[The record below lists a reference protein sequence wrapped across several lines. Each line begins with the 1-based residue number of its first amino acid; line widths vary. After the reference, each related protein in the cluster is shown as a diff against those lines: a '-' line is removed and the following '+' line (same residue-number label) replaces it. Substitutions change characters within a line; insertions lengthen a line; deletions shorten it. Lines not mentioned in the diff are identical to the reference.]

1 MRQPNRWAGYF
12 LVFILLAALGFALAE
27 DKGSSSTGAL
37 EGHLTVTAPARP
49 NDGLLKRELVSRREG
64 VSQFI
69 GQEGFPSKP
78 GPWIVPTK
86 AGTARMPKELDVA
99 FPPSGN
105 WLMFDGLP
113 LNSQPPD
120 LLIQL
125 IEYIFVRDG
134 VIGQGSGGIRPAP
147 VLEEFLARIGEI
159 KAQDGLVGDKD

>member
-1 MRQPNRWAGYF
+1 
-12 LVFILLAALGFALAE
+12 
-27 DKGSSSTGAL
+27 
-37 EGHLTVTAPARP
+37 
-49 NDGLLKRELVSRREG
+49 
-64 VSQFI
+64 
-69 GQEGFPSKP
+69 
-78 GPWIVPTK
+78 
-86 AGTARMPKELDVA
+86 MPKELDVA

-134 VIGQGSGGIRPAP
+134 VIGQEPGADIRPAP
-147 VLEEFLARIGEI
+147 VLKEELLARIGEI